1 MKSNRRISIPI
12 ITSPWLSV
20 LRSWDC
26 KKKMDLMHKVC
37 LKFVPLTSTLPVF
50 SHEHHGLDGP
60 CVVHEQWALIWSQM
74 HSLSFQQLQCWQA
87 HSRHSAVS
95 TLMPASLTSAFAES
109 NQAWSQGTDWWRG
122 LFTVE
127 KQTPVELCVHTQY
140 TFQMLKVARKNPV
153 TFVTFSH
160 RYISSNLCLTRKGS
174 SAKLMNS
181 LRSMTSPHSSPL
193 WVSCQGCLLCVC
205 LLIALWYQI
214 LIIMSKDFSWRPF

>member
-1 MKSNRRISIPI
+1 
-12 ITSPWLSV
+12 
-20 LRSWDC
+20 
-26 KKKMDLMHKVC
+26 MHEVC
-37 LKFVPLTSTLPVF
+37 LKSVPLTSALPAF

-60 CVVHEQWALIWSQM
+60 CVVHEQCALIWSQM
-74 HSLSFQQLQCWQA
+74 HSLSFQQLQCWKA

-127 KQTPVELCVHTQY
+127 KQTPVELCKHTQY
-140 TFQMLKVARKNPV
+140 TFQMLKGCQKKNPV

-181 LRSMTSPHSSPL
+181 LRSMASPHPSPL
-193 WVSCQGCLLCVC
+193 QGPCQGCLLCIC
-205 LLIALWYQI
+205 LLIALWCQI
-214 LIIMSKDFSWRPF
+214 LIIMSKDCSCWPFLL